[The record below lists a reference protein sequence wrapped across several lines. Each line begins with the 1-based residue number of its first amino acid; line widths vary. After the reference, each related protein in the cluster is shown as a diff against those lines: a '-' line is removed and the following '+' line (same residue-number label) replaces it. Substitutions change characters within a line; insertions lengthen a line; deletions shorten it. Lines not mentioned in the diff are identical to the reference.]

1 MGLDISSNGIGNPT
15 EWIHLHQ
22 GKGNGYAI
30 STEEE
35 LQFLYNVS
43 STSGI
48 ILDPVYSGKALYYF
62 YEIAKS
68 SPELFKRDDK
78 VLFIHTGGLFGLYS
92 VEQQLLPILPSSEYV
107 KSLTLE
113 R

>member
-22 GKGNGYAI
+22 GKGNGYAV
-30 STEEE
+30 STNEE

-48 ILDPVYSGKALYYF
+48 ILDSVYSGKAFYYF
-62 YEIAKS
+62 YQIVKN
-68 SPELFKRDDK
+68 SPEIFKRGDK
-78 VLFIHTGGLFGLYS
+78 VLFIHTGGLFGLYG
-92 VEQQLLPILPSSEYV
+92 VEQQLRSLLPTNEYV
-107 KSLTLE
+107 KPLE
-113 R
+113 I